1 MKKQNGIKSGFTL
14 IELLVVVTILGLLA
28 IVVLPAF
35 TAGGDKR
42 LLRGAADRLDT
53 HLKHAAARATGKPRG
68 SAVWLDATSGTGVI
82 KSAVFDLNFS
92 RMPKGEELS
101 GTVEAGNP
109 SAKFALLSPDIN
121 RTIGSVVKFDMV
133 PTEFRITSVRHISFP
148 DGQTQYNCS
157 FPNSPST
164 PIEFTVYEP
173 PFGPRIASRPT
184 VMPDRVCVDLASSTI
199 GVYGFSNTVTP
210 FQEDIDR
217 DNSQDSED
225 QNNNWQL
232 DTGEDINGNNRLDY
246 EDVDRDGVID
256 TYDQASLVFDVQGRL
271 SEVWASSSDSITTP
285 AQKRF
290 RITPSKPVAL
300 LVTLGYQS
308 GLAFTSYSK
317 VTEDNPG
324 AGWQNPDAFWV
335 VIDPKTGRNLIV
347 ENNFESADL
356 ADAQAFIVDELRS
369 QSSN

>member
-1 MKKQNGIKSGFTL
+1 M
-14 IELLVVVTILGLLA
+14 TILGLLA

-53 HLKHAAARATGKPRG
+53 HLKHAAARATGKPLG
-68 SAVWLDATSGTGVI
+68 SAVWLDANGGT
-82 KSAVFDLNFS
+82 AVFDLNFA
-92 RMPKGEELS
+92 RMPAGALLS
-101 GTVEAGNP
+101 RTVDAGNP
-109 SAKFALLSPDIN
+109 SANFALLSPDIN

-133 PTEFRITSVRHISFP
+133 PAEFRISSVRHISFP
-148 DGQTQYNCS
+148 DGQNQYNCS
-157 FPNSPST
+157 FPNSPLT
-164 PIEFTVYEP
+164 PIEFIVYEP
-173 PFGPRIASRPT
+173 PSGPRITSRPT
-184 VMPDRVCVDLASSTI
+184 AMPDRVCVDLASSTI

-217 DNSQDSED
+217 DAWLDSED
-225 QNNNWQL
+225 QNGNWQL
-232 DTGEDINGNNRLDY
+232 NPGEDINGNNRLDY
-246 EDVDRDGVID
+246 EDVDKDGVID

-271 SEVWASSSDSITTP
+271 CEVWASSSDGITQP
-285 AQKRF
+285 VQKRF
-290 RITPSKPVAL
+290 QITASKPVAL

-308 GLAFTSYSK
+308 GLAFTSYST

-347 ENNFESADL
+347 ENNFESANL
-356 ADAQAFIVDELRS
+356 ADAQAFIADELRS